1 MLREVK
7 CFAKVTQQ
15 EHGRE
20 ILGFWSNALLT
31 HSSLTTP
38 HGLSVQFS
46 VMTTGQSAL
55 ICPRH
60 SLSFPGLECPY
71 PCSIHHYIKPCNS
84 SGNRIVS
91 LSVSLTTHL
100 PGSPSPAT
108 FCGFSNPQWCLLP
121 SLGCL
126 SINGLLAGP
135 HSSLPG
141 LPPSRG
147 GLYWSAPSRDLLS
160 SSTTGPQCP
169 RVVPNV
175 ARSSWDAEPIWREAG
190 TSKMEKPRCNA
201 SFYLSQSGN
210 SEQNMSSF

>member
-1 MLREVK
+1 MFFLIHLKCFLEITIVLLILEMKHLMLREVK

-91 LSVSLTTHL
+91 LTVSQ
-100 PGSPSPAT
+100 PYY
-108 FCGFSNPQWCLLP
+108 
-121 SLGCL
+121 
-126 SINGLLAGP
+126 
-135 HSSLPG
+135 
-141 LPPSRG
+141 PPSRF
-147 GLYWSAPSRDLLS
+147 SIPSNILRIL
-160 SSTTGPQCP
+160 
-169 RVVPNV
+169 
-175 ARSSWDAEPIWREAG
+175 
-190 TSKMEKPRCNA
+190 
-201 SFYLSQSGN
+201 
-210 SEQNMSSF
+210 